1 MAEDSGASATPEANV
16 VTAPLKPPVPYPP
29 PLDVLTGTDTIL
41 DGDSHIGVAVLVT
54 SDGKPS
60 TLMIPDASKV
70 KDGKP
75 VYITKPIR
83 IKGDKLKPFLE
94 KKLGKGKIPDNVMS
108 LIADTSIS
116 CEAFY
121 YTKDGPLLIMFA
133 LQFNDGLIT
142 TLTGDPELGELFDI
156 QGASVRLFRCP
167 EKSYSVLQNYAAE
180 LTK

>member
-1 MAEDSGASATPEANV
+1 MAETTETNVESTQLTESA
-16 VTAPLKPPVPYPP
+16 LKPPVPYPP
-29 PLDVLTGTDTIL
+29 PLDVLSGADQIL
-41 DGDSHIGVAVLVT
+41 DGENHIGVAVLVT

-83 IKGDKLKPFLE
+83 IKGDKLKPFLIE
-94 KKLGKGKIPDNVMS
+94 KLGEGKIPANVMA
-108 LIADTSIS
+108 LIANTSIS

-133 LQFNDGLIT
+133 LQFNDGLIYS
-142 TLTGDPELGELFDI
+142 LTNDASLGALFDI

-167 EKSYSVLQNYAAE
+167 ESSYPVLQNYAAE
-180 LTK
+180 LAK